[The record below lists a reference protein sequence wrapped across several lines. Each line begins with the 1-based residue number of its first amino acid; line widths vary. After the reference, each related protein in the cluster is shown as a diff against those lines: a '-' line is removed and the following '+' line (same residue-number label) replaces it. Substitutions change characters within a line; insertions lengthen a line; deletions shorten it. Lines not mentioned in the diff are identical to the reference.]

1 MGISPVS
8 STHSNIP
15 PPVDP
20 LRRAIAHPASAL
32 PSGNLTAVQ
41 AAVTA

>member
-8 STHSNIP
+8 STNSNIP

-20 LRRAIAHPASAL
+20 LRQASGQLTGAL
-32 PSGNLTAVQ
+32 PSGNHSAAQ
-41 AAVTA
+41 AGVTA